1 MKPCPTC
8 NKQPTVSVYAPRWFE
23 FVGHVNIGCCYHHVC
38 ADDMAG
44 AIEAWEQEPRPV
56 HIGEITS
63 L

>member
-8 NKQPTVSVYAPRWFE
+8 NKQPTVTVNSPWWFE
-23 FVGHVNIGCCYHHVC
+23 FVGSCHIECCGHHVC

-44 AIEAWEQEPRPV
+44 AIEVWEQEPRTV

>member
-23 FVGHVNIGCCYHHVC
+23 FVGSCHIKCCGHHVK